1 MPQPHWRFGPF
12 RLDPDQA
19 CLWHGAQAVPLTPK
33 AFRVLHH
40 LVTHPHRLIT
50 KAELFDA
57 VWPATAVSEAAL
69 RVCIGELRHALGD
82 AARAPRYIAT
92 MARRGYRFLA
102 PVTRQDSG
110 AGSVADPAAPRP
122 PLVAPPTGPLVGR
135 EAVLSR
141 LHTAWAQACQ
151 GVRQVC
157 FVGGEA
163 GIGKTAVVEAFTAQV
178 TTAPHVWLAQ
188 GQCVEH
194 YGTRE
199 AYRPVLEALGQLVRA
214 PEGTRLVALLRQQ
227 APTWLVQLPWLLTEA
242 DRRQFAYELQGTTR
256 ERMLREL
263 AEVLETLTAETP
275 LVLVLEDLHWSDY
288 ATLDLLALL
297 ARRRTPARLLV
308 LGTYRPVDVIVA
320 GHPLRTVLHDLQQ
333 HGYGQALLLEPLTVS
348 EVAAYLHG
356 RFGPHQFPAT
366 LAPALHQ
373 RTEGHP
379 LFLRTVVEALVQQG
393 TVVQVGGAW
402 TLPGAGGEV
411 VLDVPE
417 RLRPLIAQQVAQLS
431 AAEQQVLEAT
441 SVAGSACAVA
451 AVAAA
456 LEADESTV
464 DDVCA
469 TLARRGQ
476 FLEASGEVRWPDGT
490 LTACYRFR
498 HSLYY
503 DVLYHRI
510 PLRRR
515 QQLHQRMGVREEV
528 GYGARAGERA
538 AVLAEHFARG
548 GDARRAVHYLRQA
561 GENALRRSAHREAVT
576 LLTQGL
582 ALLAELPATPE
593 RLQREVDMQIALG
606 ASLLAT
612 HGYAAPEVGAL
623 YAAAQ
628 QRCAQLDAP
637 HQRFPVLRGLWNH
650 AYVRAELQT
659 AHTLGEQLL
668 SLAHQVQDPA
678 MLVAAHRDMGATL
691 FQRGAVA
698 AAHRHLAQGIALYES
713 QQYRAAVVRHGQDA
727 GVLCRSYAA
736 AALWHLGYPDQAGT
750 RIQEAVTLAH
760 QLTHP
765 FSLTVAL
772 GEAALFHQGRR
783 EGPATQERAEAT
795 LGLATAQGFRHWQA
809 RGTVLRGWALAQQGR
824 VQEGLAQLTEG
835 LRAYRA
841 TGAQLALPH
850 YLTLLAEVYG
860 IMGQP
865 EAGLTVL
872 TEALALVAHTGV
884 RLWEAELYR
893 LKGALLVQQSAATQ
907 GEAATCFQHAL
918 ALAQNHHAKAW
929 ELRAATSLARLWQ
942 QQGQRAE
949 AYALLAPVYG
959 WFTEGFDTA
968 DLQEAKALLEA
979 LG

>member
-92 MARRGYRFLA
+92 VARRGYRFLA

-393 TVVQVGGAW
+393 TVVQVGEAW

-417 RLRPLIAQQVAQLS
+417 RLQPLIAQQVAQLS
-431 AAEQQVLEAT
+431 ATEQQVLEVT

-456 LEADESTV
+456 LEADERTV

-760 QLTHP
+760 QLAHP